1 MSTQNPIDVKAVLDR
16 AKLALGLK
24 TDTELAKRLGIKP
37 NTVATW
43 RSRGSI
49 DLNTVFAN
57 CKDISADWLLFGRG
71 EMKAGPGDDLTRK
84 IIGMLEGMDEEGKRD
99 VLRYTQKAELIEE
112 LMRERKKA

>member
-1 MSTQNPIDVKAVLDR
+1 MSTQNPIDVKGVLDR
-16 AKLALGLK
+16 TKQALGLK
-24 TDTELAKRLGIKP
+24 TDTELANHLGIKP
-37 NTVATW
+37 NTVSTW

-49 DLNTVFAN
+49 DLGAIFAK
-57 CKDISADWLLFGRG
+57 CESISADWLLFGRG
-71 EMKAGPGDDLTRK
+71 EMKSGPGDDLTRK